1 MTEKDRERMRVFV
14 GRIGVALMAALLM
27 PIAVL
32 AQEAPAGGARQ
43 VTLGQALD
51 LALRNNR
58 DLRDAMLERQRA
70 DDQVREAWGSVFPT
84 LDLTASYARNL
95 ALPVNFVPATFFD
108 PDADPDEL
116 VPLKFGADNNWD
128 LQLRAEQP
136 IFEAAAFVGVGA
148 AERFRTLQSEVVR
161 GNAIDVSTRVKV
173 AYYDALLAEES
184 VRLNENT
191 VQRIE
196 QTLEETQAM
205 NRAGMASN
213 YDVLRLEVELANV
226 RPELRRSRNAAAEA
240 RRALA
245 IELGASDLDSVDVVG
260 SLADVAFDD
269 LAGIDSA
276 AAVAAEEA
284 PAVEPGIAAAAL
296 VIGSSTAESLTPQQA
311 IEMAFSHRSDVR
323 QLELTRQL
331 RETELKVERAGY
343 LPTISVFGS
352 YSVNAQQNGAPDFF
366 GSSLQRSTSRQVGVQ
381 VTIPL
386 FSGFQRPARTGQL
399 RTGIDQVRTQQTL
412 LVDQVEN
419 EVKTLLE
426 QVDEAKDRG
435 AAQRLALRQAERGYE
450 IASVQ
455 YREGISSPLEV
466 TDAEVA
472 LRESEFNYAEAVYDY
487 LVARAQLEQ
496 ALGLEPPIEAMR
508 GIAQG

>member
-1 MTEKDRERMRVFV
+1 MRVLV
-14 GRIGVALMAALLM
+14 GRVGVVLMAALSM
-27 PIAVL
+27 PIAVI
-32 AQEAPAGGARQ
+32 AQEEPADAARR
-43 VTLGQALD
+43 VTLEQALD

-58 DLRDAMLERQRA
+58 DLRDAMLERERT

-148 AERFRTLQSEVVR
+148 AERARSLQSEIVR
-161 GNAIDVSTRVKV
+161 GSAIDVAAGVKV

-184 VRLNENT
+184 VRLNEKT
-191 VQRIE
+191 VQRIQ

-205 NRAGMASN
+205 NRAGMSSN

-226 RPELRRSRNAAAEA
+226 EPELRRSRNEAAEA

-245 IELGASDLDSVDVVG
+245 IELGVSELDSVDVVG
-260 SLADVAFDD
+260 SLADVELGD
-269 LAGIDSA
+269 LAGMDSTA
-276 AAVAAEEA
+276 AAAEEA
-284 PAVEPGIAAAAL
+284 LAVEPGVAAAAL
-296 VIGSSTAESLTPQQA
+296 IVGSSTAESLTPQQA
-311 IEMAFSHRSDVR
+311 IEMAFSSRSDIR

-331 RETELKVERAGY
+331 RETELKVEQAGY
-343 LPTISVFGS
+343 LPTISLFGT
-352 YSVNAQQNGAPDFF
+352 YSVNAQQNGDPDFF
-366 GSSLQRSTSRQVGVQ
+366 GTTLQRSTSRQVGVE

-386 FSGFQRPARTGQL
+386 FAGFQRPARTGQL
-399 RTGIDQVRTQQTL
+399 RTGIEQVRTQQTL

-426 QVDEAKDRG
+426 QVDEARERG
-435 AAQRLALRQAERGYE
+435 AAQRLALRQAQRGYE

-472 LRESEFNYAEAVYDY
+472 LRESEFNYAQAVYDY

-496 ALGLEPPIEAMR
+496 ALGLEPPVEAMR